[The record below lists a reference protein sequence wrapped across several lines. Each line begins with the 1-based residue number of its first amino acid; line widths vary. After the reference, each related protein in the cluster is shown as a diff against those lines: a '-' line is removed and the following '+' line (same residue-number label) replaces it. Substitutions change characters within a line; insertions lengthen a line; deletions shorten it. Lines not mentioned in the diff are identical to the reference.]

1 VSAIVTGYEGFTTAA
16 GHVGPNY
23 RVDHDNSM
31 LAPELWCRMRVAERD
46 ARFLIANGYL
56 EKVEDFQYEGRTV
69 LASRLG
75 YRITAAFVDRFLGRI
90 FEMPGAVFP
99 EELLRPEKQ
108 DAALFAA
115 GVDAIVEAQR
125 LVALN
130 YFEDQSVE
138 AACLPVKALL
148 HIMAFGH
155 YEGMTVSDPRVRAW
169 FTRESLLESE
179 WYRDRLRAKQSLDIA
194 LWTRHRDAG
203 VATAQEQL
211 ARVNSDNYIADLVG
225 TIGADPSV
233 TGVTSTPTCR
243 VWRPPPRITP

>member
-1 VSAIVTGYEGFTTAA
+1 VSAILTGYEGFTTAA

-46 ARFLIANGYL
+46 AGFLISNGYL
-56 EKVEDFQYEGRTV
+56 EKVEDFPYEGRTV

-90 FEMPGAVFP
+90 FEMPGSVFP
-99 EELLRPEKQ
+99 EDLLRPEKQ
-108 DAALFAA
+108 DVTLFAA

-130 YFEDQSVE
+130 YFADESVE
-138 AACLPVKALL
+138 AACPPVKALL

-155 YEGMTVSDPRVRAW
+155 YEGMTVSDPRLRVS

-179 WYRDRLRAKQSLDIA
+179 WYQDRLRAKQLVDIA

-203 VATAQEQL
+203 SPKRQRGGSEADHLSMVNEQL
-211 ARVNSDNYIADLVG
+211 NRVTSDEYLAELVG

-233 TGVTSTPTCR
+233 RNPY
-243 VWRPPPRITP
+243 P